1 MFYFCNLFHFCISNL
16 RSYIFNKMVKMHQSK
31 GKKLN
36 TMKMVENE
44 LLHFYIKTQGRFLFS
59 LKEKLRQCTAERY
72 LSHKK

>member
-1 MFYFCNLFHFCISNL
+1 M
-16 RSYIFNKMVKMHQSK
+16 
-31 GKKLN
+31 KKLN

-44 LLHFYIKTQGRFLFS
+44 LLHFYIKIQDRFLFS